1 MNTNARSQDVL
12 RLGGGKAQ
20 GFARFLPPLPL
31 FPLQPLLGRIV
42 RDVAKRHPE
51 LFVRLGPSCTK
62 RYLINPSNAPFF
74 MLLQPDPENPRLMA
88 YNRGV
93 DIEHDVC
100 ISGTFVTLL
109 KMIDSQVD
117 SDALF
122 FSRDL
127 IITGDAEAGVALR
140 NALDDM
146 DATLADDVA
155 ASFGPLKRPVRAII
169 DTTIRFAGK

>member
-1 MNTNARSQDVL
+1 MNTNARSQNES

-20 GFARFLPPLPL
+20 GIARFLPPLPL
-31 FPLQPLLGRIV
+31 FPLQPLFGRIV
-42 RDVAKRHPE
+42 KDVAKRHPE
-51 LFVRLGPSCTK
+51 LFARLGPSCSK
-62 RYLINPSNAPFF
+62 RYLINPSNVPFF
-74 MLLQPDPENPRLMA
+74 LLLQPDPENPQLRA

-93 DIEHDVC
+93 GVEHDVY

-122 FSRDL
+122 FNRDL
-127 IITGDAEAGVALR
+127 TITGDAEAVVALR

-169 DTTIRFAGK
+169 DTTIKFAGK